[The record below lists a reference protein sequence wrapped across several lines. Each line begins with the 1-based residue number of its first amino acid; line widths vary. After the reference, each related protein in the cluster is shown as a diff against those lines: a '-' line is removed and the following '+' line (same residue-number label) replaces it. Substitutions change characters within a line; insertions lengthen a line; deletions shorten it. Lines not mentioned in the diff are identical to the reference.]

1 MDSTTGA
8 AGLDRPGGAPPDA
21 GLAPRGPGRQS
32 DSATTAAGSATART
46 PLLWRVLGYA
56 QGWPATVLIG
66 LVAAAPVILAAV
78 HALQEGWQP
87 VADRGNVATRAFD
100 VFSTHMPL
108 TGPNSF
114 TTELTGHPTF
124 SLGPML
130 FWLLAPAA
138 HIGAPQSFVLTM
150 ALVNTGSIVL
160 AVALARRRGGVW
172 LMLVAAAA
180 IAVMCRSLT
189 AADFYDIWNPAA
201 PLMPFLA
208 LAFVSWSLACG
219 EQRLAP
225 LAVLL
230 ASFCVQ
236 CHNGFTFPSAG
247 LLLVAAAGLFL
258 SRRPRFAGSRPP
270 RAHGRVWPWLAAA
283 AAVLAICWTAPI
295 ADQIAGQG
303 NIGHV
308 LEAGKTN
315 RSRQGTGVGVK
326 AVVLTVGVRPWWLK
340 TVVSPWSRKYEVH
353 PALKS
358 GQAITAAVLLGWLL
372 LAAALALWRRRLDVA
387 TGAAAALAMS
397 LATGVVAS
405 ATPTGRILG
414 GTLAYTLWS
423 ASIVGMFAWLI
434 AAWSA
439 VVLAAE
445 ALGSRVPSRARR
457 SPAPAA
463 PDGATAVT
471 PSEGATAAASREGA
485 TAAAPPDGAAASAP
499 TPGAAPRGR
508 RLAAALALAAGI
520 AAVAAA
526 SVYGSRDEQPDE
538 HRYEFAAIKA
548 LDAGV
553 QKIRPGS
560 VVYLTARLD
569 DVTTPLR
576 PHLTFSLRRHGVRAL
591 GTGAYIRLGR
601 WYELEGRRYDNQLI
615 LFHEHPPKGVSGKV
629 LATGRLRFNG
639 RLHTVGLLLAPG
651 GRGDGHSH
659 PLPAPAGPGGAAKPP
674 QANAAGAGG
683 GATAPAPPAA
693 SSGPGRA

>member
-1 MDSTTGA
+1 MESPTGA
-8 AGLDRPGGAPPDA
+8 ADLDLPGDAPTREFPREPDRSA
-21 GLAPRGPGRQS
+21 AAEDAAP
-32 DSATTAAGSATART
+32 T
-46 PLLWRVLGYA
+46 PLLWRILGYA

-66 LVAAAPVILAAV
+66 LLAAAPVIVAAV

-100 VFSTHMPL
+100 VFSMHMPL

-138 HIGAPQSFVLTM
+138 HIGAPQSFVVTM
-150 ALVNTGSIVL
+150 ALVNTLCVVL
-160 AVALARRRGGVW
+160 AVLLARRRGGVW
-172 LMLVAAAA
+172 LMLAAAAA
-180 IAVMCRSLT
+180 IAVMTRSLT

-219 EQRLAP
+219 EQRWAP

-247 LLLVAAAGLFL
+247 LLLVAAVGLFL
-258 SRRPRFAGSRPP
+258 SRRPRFADPRPA
-270 RAHGRVWPWLAAA
+270 RARGRVWPWLAVAA
-283 AAVLAICWTAPI
+283 LVLAICWTAPI

-303 NIGHV
+303 NMGHV
-308 LEAGKTN
+308 LEAGKTK
-315 RSRQGTGVGVK
+315 RSRQGSGVGVK
-326 AVVLTVGVRPWWLK
+326 TVVHTVGVRPWWLK

-353 PALKS
+353 PRLKG
-358 GQAITAAVLLGWLL
+358 GQAITAALLLGWLL
-372 LAAALALWRRRLDVA
+372 LAVALALWRRRLDVA
-387 TGAAAALAMS
+387 TGAAAALAPS
-397 LATGVVAS
+397 LAIGAVAS

-423 ASIVGMFAWLI
+423 ASIIGMFAWLM
-434 AAWSA
+434 AAYSA
-439 VVLAAE
+439 VVL
-445 ALGSRVPSRARR
+445 G
-457 SPAPAA
+457 
-463 PDGATAVT
+463 
-471 PSEGATAAASREGA
+471 RE
-485 TAAAPPDGAAASAP
+485 
-499 TPGAAPRGR
+499 
-508 RLAAALALAAGI
+508 ALALTSERRSREQPAPRATPVQSRRRPVTAI
-520 AAVAAA
+520 ALVLAVAAVAAA
-526 SVYGSRDEQPDE
+526 SLYGSSEEQPDE
-538 HRYEFAAIKA
+538 HLNQFAAIKA
-548 LDAGV
+548 VDAGV

-569 DVTTPLR
+569 DVTTPIR

-615 LFHEHPPKGVSGKV
+615 LFHEHPPKGVAGTV

-639 RLHTVGLLLAPG
+639 RIHTVGLLLAAG

-659 PLPAPAGPGGAAKPP
+659 PLPAPKAALP
-674 QANAAGAGG
+674 QHRRPAAAAS
-683 GATAPAPPAA
+683 ATAAARPAA
-693 SSGPGRA
+693 SSRPGRA

>member
-1 MDSTTGA
+1 MASQMLRNGHFAGSVPSVDPPAGA
-8 AGLDRPGGAPPDA
+8 AGLDRPDAAPPHAPGPEHPTEELDA
-21 GLAPRGPGRQS
+21 LDVPGRRE
-32 DSATTAAGSATART
+32 RT

-66 LVAAAPVILAAV
+66 LVAAAPVIVAAI

-100 VFSTHMPL
+100 VFSMHMPL

-138 HIGAPQSFVLTM
+138 HIGAPQSFVVTM
-150 ALVNTGSIVL
+150 ALVNSACIVL
-160 AVALARRRGGVW
+160 AVALSRRRGGVW
-172 LMLVAAAA
+172 LMLAAAAA
-180 IAVMCRSLT
+180 IAVMTRSLT

-208 LAFVSWSLACG
+208 LMFVSWSLACG
-219 EQRLAP
+219 EQRWAP
-225 LAVLL
+225 LAVAL

-247 LLLVAAAGLFL
+247 LLVVAAAGLFL
-258 SRRPRFAGSRPP
+258 SRRPRFAERRSRH
-270 RAHGRVWPWLAAA
+270 AKGRVWPWLAAA
-283 AAVLAICWTAPI
+283 GVVVAICWTAPI

-303 NIGHV
+303 NMGHV
-308 LEAGKTN
+308 LEAGKTK
-315 RSRQGTGVGVK
+315 RSRQGSGVGIK
-326 AVVLTVGVRPWWLK
+326 SVVLTVGVRPWWLK

-353 PALKS
+353 PALKA
-358 GQAITAAVLLGWLL
+358 GQAITAALLLGWLL
-372 LAAALALWRRRLDVA
+372 LAVALALWRRRLDVA
-387 TGAAAALAMS
+387 TGAAAALAAS
-397 LATGVVAS
+397 LAIGAVAS

-423 ASIVGMFAWLI
+423 ASIIGMFAWLM
-434 AAWSA
+434 AAYSA
-439 VVLAAE
+439 VVLGGE
-445 ALGSRVPSRARR
+445 ALRSRAWSRR
-457 SPAPAA
+457 RKAQDAPAAA
-463 PDGATAVT
+463 PDGA
-471 PSEGATAAASREGA
+471 
-485 TAAAPPDGAAASAP
+485 APPDGDAPATSPPATRRHRVVAAV
-499 TPGAAPRGR
+499 
-508 RLAAALALAAGI
+508 ALAAGI
-520 AAVAAA
+520 AGVAAA
-526 SVYGSRDEQPDE
+526 SVYGSSEEQPDE
-538 HRYEFAAIKA
+538 HLNQFPAIKA
-548 LDAGV
+548 LDRGV

-569 DVTTPLR
+569 DVTTPIR

-615 LFHEHPPKGVSGKV
+615 LFHEHPPKGVAGTV

-639 RLHTVGLLLAPG
+639 RMHTVGLLLAAG

-659 PLPAPAGPGGAAKPP
+659 PLPAPAQKKSVPA
-674 QANAAGAGG
+674 AAG
-683 GATAPAPPAA
+683 
-693 SSGPGRA
+693 

>member
-1 MDSTTGA
+1 M
-8 AGLDRPGGAPPDA
+8 
-21 GLAPRGPGRQS
+21 
-32 DSATTAAGSATART
+32 RT
-46 PLLWRVLGYA
+46 PLLWRILGYA

-66 LVAAAPVILAAV
+66 LVAAAPVIVACV

-100 VFSTHMPL
+100 VFSMHMPL

-138 HIGAPQSFVLTM
+138 HIGAPQSFVVTM
-150 ALVNTGSIVL
+150 ALVNTLCIVL
-160 AVALARRRGGVW
+160 AVLLARRRGGVW
-172 LMLVAAAA
+172 LMLAAAAA
-180 IAVMCRSLT
+180 IAVMTRSLT

-219 EQRLAP
+219 EQRWAP

-247 LLLVAAAGLFL
+247 LLLVAAVGLFL
-258 SRRPRFAGSRPP
+258 SRRPRFAGSRPA
-270 RAHGRVWPWLAAA
+270 RARGRVWPWLAAA
-283 AAVLAICWTAPI
+283 ALVLAICWTAPI

-303 NIGHV
+303 NMGHV
-308 LEAGKTN
+308 LEAGKTK
-315 RSRQGTGVGVK
+315 RSRQGSGVGVK
-326 AVVLTVGVRPWWLK
+326 TVVLTVGVRPWWLK

-353 PALKS
+353 PRLKG
-358 GQAITAAVLLGWLL
+358 GQAITAALLLGWLL
-372 LAAALALWRRRLDVA
+372 LAVALALWRRRLDVA
-387 TGAAAALAMS
+387 TGAAAAIAMS
-397 LATGVVAS
+397 LAIGAVAS

-423 ASIVGMFAWLI
+423 ASIIGMFAWLM
-434 AAWSA
+434 AAYSA
-439 VVLAAE
+439 VVLGRE
-445 ALGSRVPSRARR
+445 AFTLTSEHRSRAQPASGA
-457 SPAPAA
+457 SPEGGATAPAA
-463 PDGATAVT
+463 PDDARSPERPPSTATPVH
-471 PSEGATAAASREGA
+471 SR
-485 TAAAPPDGAAASAP
+485 
-499 TPGAAPRGR
+499 R
-508 RLAAALALAAGI
+508 RLLTAIALGLGI
-520 AAVAAA
+520 AGVAAA
-526 SVYGSRDEQPDE
+526 SVYGSSEEQPDE
-538 HRYEFAAIKA
+538 HLNQFAAIKA

-569 DVTTPLR
+569 DVTTPIR

-615 LFHEHPPKGVSGKV
+615 LFHEHPPKGVAGTV

-639 RLHTVGLLLAPG
+639 RMHTVGLLLAAG

-659 PLPAPAGPGGAAKPP
+659 PLPAPKAAQP
-674 QANAAGAGG
+674 QHK
-683 GATAPAPPAA
+683 
-693 SSGPGRA
+693 

>member
-1 MDSTTGA
+1 M
-8 AGLDRPGGAPPDA
+8 
-21 GLAPRGPGRQS
+21 
-32 DSATTAAGSATART
+32 
-46 PLLWRVLGYA
+46 
-56 QGWPATVLIG
+56 I
-66 LVAAAPVILAAV
+66 VAAIHV
-78 HALQEGWQP
+78 LQEGWQP

-100 VFSTHMPL
+100 VFSMHMPL

-138 HIGAPQSFVLTM
+138 HIGAPQSFVVTM
-150 ALVNTGSIVL
+150 ALVNTACVVL

-172 LMLVAAAA
+172 LMLAVAAA
-180 IAVMCRSLT
+180 IAVMTRSLT

-208 LAFVSWSLACG
+208 LMFVSWSLACG

-225 LAVLL
+225 LAVAL

-247 LLLVAAAGLFL
+247 LLLVAAAGLLL
-258 SRRPRFAGSRPP
+258 SRRPRFAATRPP
-270 RAHGRVWPWLAAA
+270 RARGRVWPWLAAA
-283 AAVLAICWTAPI
+283 GVVVAICWTAPI

-303 NIGHV
+303 NMGHV
-308 LEAGKTN
+308 LEAGKTK
-315 RSRQGTGVGVK
+315 RSRQGSGVGVK
-326 AVVLTVGVRPWWLK
+326 SVVLTVGVRPWWLK

-353 PALKS
+353 PALKA
-358 GQAITAAVLLGWLL
+358 GQAITAALLLGWLL

-387 TGAAAALAMS
+387 TGAAAALATS
-397 LATGVVAS
+397 LAIGAVAS

-423 ASIVGMFAWLI
+423 ASIIGMFAWLM
-434 AAWSA
+434 AGYSA
-439 VVLAAE
+439 VVLGGEALRSRAWSRRRRPAE
-445 ALGSRVPSRARR
+445 A
-457 SPAPAA
+457 PAGG
-463 PDGATAVT
+463 PDGTVSRDGAVPRDGAVSRDGTVPRDGAVPASPHTA
-471 PSEGATAAASREGA
+471 R
-485 TAAAPPDGAAASAP
+485 AAAP
-499 TPGAAPRGR
+499 R
-508 RLAAALALAAGI
+508 RRRVATALALAVGI
-520 AAVAAA
+520 AGVAAA
-526 SVYGSRDEQPDE
+526 SVYGSSEEQPDE
-538 HRYEFAAIKA
+538 HLNQFAAIKA
-548 LDAGV
+548 LDRGV

-569 DVTTPLR
+569 DVTTPIR

-615 LFHEHPPKGVSGKV
+615 LFHEHPPKGVPGTV

-639 RLHTVGLLLAPG
+639 RMHTVGLLLAAG

-659 PLPAPAGPGGAAKPP
+659 PLHAPAAAPAQKKPAPG
-674 QANAAGAGG
+674 
-683 GATAPAPPAA
+683 
-693 SSGPGRA
+693 